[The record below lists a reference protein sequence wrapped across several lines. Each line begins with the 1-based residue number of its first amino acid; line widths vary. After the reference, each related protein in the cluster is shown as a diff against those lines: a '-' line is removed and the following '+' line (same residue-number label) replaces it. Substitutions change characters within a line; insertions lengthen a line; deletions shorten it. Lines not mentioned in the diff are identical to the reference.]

1 MKTLKALLGV
11 LAVTFFMTA
20 AFAGDD
26 TDKKSTTA
34 KFDKLDKDHDG
45 KVSKAEAKN
54 DSTLTAEFAAV
65 DQDSDGYV
73 TETEY
78 AAMAETQPSKSME
91 HRSSDYTKEP

>member
-1 MKTLKALLGV
+1 MKTLKALFGV
-11 LAVTFFMTA
+11 AAVAMLTTT

-26 TDKKSTTA
+26 TDTKSSTA

-45 KVSKAEAKN
+45 KVSKAEAKG
-54 DSTLTAEFAAV
+54 DSTLTAEFASV

-78 AAMAETQPSKSME
+78 AAMAESAPNKGME
-91 HRSSDYTKEP
+91 QRSSDYSREP

>member
-1 MKTLKALLGV
+1 MKTLKALIGV
-11 LAVTFFMTA
+11 LTVALLTTS

-26 TDKKSTTA
+26 MDKKSTTA

-45 KVSKAEAKN
+45 KVSKAEAKG
-54 DSTLTAEFAAV
+54 DTTLTAEFASV
-65 DQDSDGYV
+65 DQNADGYV

-78 AAMAETQPSKSME
+78 AAMAEMPGKSME